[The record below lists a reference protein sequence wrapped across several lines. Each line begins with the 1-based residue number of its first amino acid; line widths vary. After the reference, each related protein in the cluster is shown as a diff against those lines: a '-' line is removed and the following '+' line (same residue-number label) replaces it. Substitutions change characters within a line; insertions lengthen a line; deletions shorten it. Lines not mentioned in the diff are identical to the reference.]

1 MSIPATDSNETIL
14 CRVTPWYYRRM
25 GLMALMFVGMGLY
38 FFYDGKIGYAKDNE
52 IVAKKEWFESE
63 VLKEYDDARLQGEEF
78 TRSWV
83 KMARER
89 GWIVSPNL
97 NEPRWNDYAAPY
109 GWPEKPKKHS
119 EEEIEQQ
126 FYWGGAMILGAAI
139 AGLLVLLNHSKV
151 LIGRADRMVMPNGK
165 EVRYADVTRV
175 DKRKWDVK
183 ALAYVQYRPG
193 GGSTTRQVTIDDLK
207 YDGAGRVL
215 DRLLSQFSGEL
226 IEKIPDE
233 EAEES
238 PSAGEEPSSPKDAA

>member
-1 MSIPATDSNETIL
+1 MSSAVTDIPETIL

-25 GLMALMFVGMGLY
+25 GLLALMFLGMGLY

-52 IVAKKEWFESE
+52 IVARKEWFEKE

-78 TRSWV
+78 TQAWI

-89 GWIVSPNL
+89 RWIVSPNL
-97 NEPRWNDYAAPY
+97 NEPRWNDYAAPF

-126 FYWGGAMILGAAI
+126 FYWGAAMILGAAI
-139 AGLLVLLNHSKV
+139 AGILVLFNRNKV
-151 LIGRADRMVMPNGK
+151 LIGHADHMIMPNGIH
-165 EVRYADVTRV
+165 VRFADVTRV

-183 ALAYVQYRPG
+183 GLAYVQYRTG
-193 GGSTTRQVTIDDLK
+193 EQGSTRQVTIDDLK
-207 YDGAGRVL
+207 YGGAGLVL
-215 DRLLSQFSGEL
+215 DRLLAQFSGEL

-233 EAEES
+233 ETES
-238 PSAGEEPSSPKDAA
+238 PEAADEEDASSKDAA